1 MDEHAAQSTG
11 TWGAGALLEREEQE
25 RVLAGALTAALGGVG
40 TTVVVVG
47 EAGVGKTVLMGR
59 LTEGAAPDFTVLR
72 ARGDE
77 LEQEYPYGVLRQ
89 LLEPAL
95 RAVDDADAVWAGPAA
110 LARPVFGLDAGRPT
124 ASSPEDAAFGRQ
136 QGLYWLCANLT
147 DALGPLLLAVDD
159 AHRAD
164 ELSLRFLRFLGHRID
179 GLPIVQLIATRPA
192 QEIDGRPA
200 LADMLDD
207 PLCRQLPVDRL
218 SPEATAEYLRQ
229 TWGEAG
235 ARLGPVCHE
244 LTSGNPLLLRAL
256 IAEAQ
261 RGGLQAQTA
270 RPEELRVLGSRS
282 IGHRVRRALE
292 TAPPGAIGI
301 AQAVAILGDGVD
313 PGEAVGFAGLGVQ
326 DAAAGTDALL
336 RLGLLDDEGPGLRF
350 VHPLVRTSVYR
361 LLSPVER
368 QAAHLRAART
378 LRAQGTAGCEEL
390 AAHLAAAPVAG
401 EDWAAQALTDA
412 AERAF
417 VLGAPETAVRYLRR
431 ALQEPATAET
441 PRPAVVAAL
450 ARAESSAGDPAALG
464 TYAEAID
471 LADGPPARTEISL
484 HYAGALSMAGQTAR
498 GMAVLREVL
507 SDQPGEPSPAL
518 RSALHA
524 AALFA
529 SSPQARAYRDDEA
542 ARIDPTGAAEDDPT
556 WPLLAA
562 THAIELAVR
571 GRPASEVAA
580 VVAPTADA
588 LEGLFDLSTT
598 PQWGYGVWA
607 LMLSERLEQARGVA
621 DRGVDLGRRTG
632 SVSVLGLAL
641 CLRSGV
647 RLRQGDLRSAEADAL
662 ESLALSEYPSWRFG
676 AAACTQFLVQILLEQ
691 GRVTEAGQAM
701 ASLTD
706 EDRDREAL
714 SVDATVEYSHALLR
728 LRSRDHA
735 GARTQAEALGR
746 RVQEAGFD
754 GGGFVP
760 WRLVAARAAAATGDG
775 GRGAELAAEEV
786 DAARRVGAP
795 SGLAAA
801 LLCAAEVAS
810 PPDQETLIDEAVTLA
825 EAGAVPL
832 TQAKVLLAAGR
843 ARRVAGQRTEARELL
858 HEAVDL
864 ATTCGA
870 GATVDAA
877 LEELAASGGRPRRR
891 DQGGA
896 SLLTASEARVARL
909 AADGASNR
917 EIAQSLFVTQKTVEM
932 HLSSAYRK
940 LDIRSRAQLATRL
953 GA

>member
-1 MDEHAAQSTG
+1 MDSHAADSTG
-11 TWGAGALLEREEQE
+11 VSGAGTLLEREEQE
-25 RVLAGALTAALGGVG
+25 RVLAGALTAALDGAG
-40 TTVVVVG
+40 TTVLVVG

-59 LTEGAAPDFTVLR
+59 LTDRASADFTVLR

-77 LEQEYPYGVLRQ
+77 LEQDYPYGVVRQ

-95 RAVDDADAVWAGPAA
+95 RAVADADALWAGPAA
-110 LARPVFGLDAGRPT
+110 LARPVFGLDAGQPT
-124 ASSPEDAAFGRQ
+124 PSSPEDAGFGRQ
-136 QGLYWLCANLT
+136 QGLYWLCANLA
-147 DALGPLLLAVDD
+147 DALGPLVLAVDD

-164 ELSLRFLRFLGHRID
+164 ELSLRFLRFLGHRVD
-179 GLPIVQLIATRPA
+179 GLRIVELIATRPA

-207 PLCRQLPVDRL
+207 PLCRHLPVDRL
-218 SPEATAEYLRQ
+218 SPEATAQYLRQ
-229 TWGEAG
+229 TWGEAS

-270 RPEELRVLGSRS
+270 RAEDLRMLGSRS

-292 TAPPGAIGI
+292 TAPPGAMGV
-301 AQAVAILGDGVD
+301 AQAVSILGDGVD
-313 PGEAVGFAGLGVQ
+313 PAEAVAFAGLDEH

-336 RLGLLDDEGPGLRF
+336 RLGFLDDDAPGLRF

-368 QAAHLRAART
+368 QAAHLRAAQT
-378 LRAQGTAGCEEL
+378 LRAQGTSSSEAL

-401 EDWAAQALTDA
+401 EAWAAQALADA

-431 ALQEPATAET
+431 ALQEPPAAGT
-441 PRPAVVAAL
+441 PRPALVAAL
-450 ARAESSAGDPAALG
+450 ARAESSAGDPAALP

-471 LADGPPARTEISL
+471 LAEGPEARTEISL
-484 HYAGALSMAGQTAR
+484 HYAGALSMAGQTSR

-507 SDQPGEPSPAL
+507 RDQPGAPSPAL

-529 SSPQARAYRDDEA
+529 SSPEALAYRHDEA
-542 ARIDPTGAAEDDPT
+542 VRIDPTGAAEDDPT

-571 GRPASEVAA
+571 GRPATEVAA
-580 VVAPTADA
+580 VIGPAAGA
-588 LEGLFDLSTT
+588 LEGVFDLSTG

-607 LMLSERLEQARGVA
+607 LILSERFDQAHDVA
-621 DRGVDLGRRTG
+621 DRGVELGRRTG

-641 CLRSGV
+641 CLRAGV
-647 RLRQGDLRSAEADAL
+647 RLRRGDLRNGEADAL
-662 ESLALSEYPSWRFG
+662 ESLGLSEYPSWRFG

-701 ASLTD
+701 AALT
-706 EDRDREAL
+706 EEHREREAL
-714 SVDATVEYSHALLR
+714 SVDATVEYAHALLR
-728 LRSRDHA
+728 LRSRDHT
-735 GARTQAEALGR
+735 GALSQAEALGR
-746 RVQEAGFD
+746 RLADAEFD

-760 WRLVAARAAAATGDG
+760 WRPVAVRAAAALGEDARAAA
-775 GRGAELAAEEV
+775 LAAEEV
-786 DAARRVGAP
+786 DAARRVGVP
-795 SGLAAA
+795 GGLADA

-810 PPDQETLIDEAVTLA
+810 AQDHQALIDEAVALA
-825 EAGAVPL
+825 EGSAVPL
-832 TQAKVLLAAGR
+832 THAKALLAAGR
-843 ARRVAGQRTEARELL
+843 ARRVAGQRTEARALL

-864 ATTCGA
+864 ATASGA

-877 LEELAASGGRPRRR
+877 LDELAASGGRPRRR
-891 DQGGA
+891 DGGGA
-896 SLLTASEARVARL
+896 SLLTASETRVARL
-909 AADGASNR
+909 AAEGASNR